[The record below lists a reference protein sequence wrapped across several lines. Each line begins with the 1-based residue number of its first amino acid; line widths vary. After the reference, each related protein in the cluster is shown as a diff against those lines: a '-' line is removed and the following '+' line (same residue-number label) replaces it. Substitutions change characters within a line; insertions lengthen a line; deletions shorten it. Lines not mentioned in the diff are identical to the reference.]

1 MEPVCFFEAPII
13 FLNQDSG
20 ARPYPRLTAP
30 AFACESL
37 AEKTPRVVIV
47 SDFAIRICTT
57 NMYKVGISNNGK
69 FPIFLR
75 EISHRQSQ

>member
-1 MEPVCFFEAPII
+1 
-13 FLNQDSG
+13 L
-20 ARPYPRLTAP
+20 
-30 AFACESL
+30 
-37 AEKTPRVVIV
+37 

-57 NMYKVGISNNGK
+57 NMYKAGISNNGK